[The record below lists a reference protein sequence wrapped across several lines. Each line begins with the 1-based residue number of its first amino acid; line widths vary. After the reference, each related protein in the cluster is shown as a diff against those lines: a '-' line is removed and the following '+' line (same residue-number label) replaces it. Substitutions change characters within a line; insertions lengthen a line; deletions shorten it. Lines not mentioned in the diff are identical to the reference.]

1 MLVEDVDSLKL
12 QELVKLLGEHQGWRT
27 AGFAD
32 LRAGPSATQYIT
44 VVLQGR
50 SLAPTAE

>member
-1 MLVEDVDSLKL
+1 MLFEDMDSLKL

-27 AGFAD
+27 AGFAI
-32 LRAGPSATQYIT
+32 LRAGPSTTQYIT
-44 VVLQGR
+44 VVLQAS